1 MTGSTF
7 EAFVNSM
14 QNVYNPP
21 GQSESKHEPNYSEVY
36 STIFSNINLLMN
48 TSPNLLTNA
57 LPVFTLPEYTL
68 PHMAILNAIS
78 QIFEKQRAD
87 SNQATASAST
97 SDSNRINLEELLNE
111 VERCLQLGDER
122 QV

>member
-1 MTGSTF
+1 MTGSHF
-7 EAFVNSM
+7 ETFVNSI

-21 GQSESKHEPNYSEVY
+21 GQSDSKYEPNYSEVY

-48 TSPNLLTNA
+48 TSANLLSNSLA
-57 LPVFTLPEYTL
+57 VFTLPAYTL

-78 QIFEKQRAD
+78 NIFEKQKAD
-87 SNQATASAST
+87 SNQTT
-97 SDSNRINLEELLNE
+97 NTQDSNRINLDELLNQLE
-111 VERCLQLGDER
+111 KCLQLGDER